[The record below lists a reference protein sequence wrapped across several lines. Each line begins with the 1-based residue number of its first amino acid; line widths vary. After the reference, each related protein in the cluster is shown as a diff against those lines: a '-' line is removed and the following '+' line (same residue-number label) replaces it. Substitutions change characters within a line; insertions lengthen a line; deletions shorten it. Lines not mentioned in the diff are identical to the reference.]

1 MILVTEDALAKLK
14 ELLGSEGGEQSAIR
28 VAVMG
33 GGSKGPGL
41 GLVVD
46 EATEEDKR
54 YEVGGIALIIDRALI
69 SYCSSVTID
78 FTIGTEGKCGG
89 ASGSG
94 FLIVPENPVNL

>member
-1 MILVTEDALAKLK
+1 MIQVTEDALAKLK

-46 EATEEDKR
+46 EAAEEDKR

-78 FTIGTEGKCGG
+78 FTIGKEGKCGG